1 MGLFDKLPKKKSAA
15 RPGVVGCPNNPA
27 RSWIIFH
34 VFDATVG
41 VNADFAGVDLDTTNL
56 DDANQSL
63 KTVTG
68 TGEATATF
76 NAKGGTFSIEQMQ
89 SPSDDHVY
97 FVDEVGSS

>member
-1 MGLFDKLPKKKSAA
+1 MGLFDKLPKKKTAA
-15 RPGVVGCPNNPA
+15 RPCVSGCPNNPA

-34 VFDATVG
+34 VFDATLG
-41 VNADFAGVDLDTTNL
+41 VNADFADVNVDATDLDN
-56 DDANQSL
+56 ANQSL

-76 NAKGGTFSIEQMQ
+76 NAKGGTFTIEQMQ

-97 FVDEVGSS
+97 FVEEVSSS